1 MNRINGHEA
10 LNQRWHNVEPTLQMY
25 TYNELV
31 IGTYYL
37 KRLSV
42 IENVD
47 FVQSQTYFSFYSS
60 VTQ

>member
-1 MNRINGHEA
+1 MNIINGHEA
-10 LNQRWHNVEPTLQMY
+10 LNQRWHNVEQALQMY

-31 IGTYYL
+31 IHL

-42 IENVD
+42 MENVD

>member
-1 MNRINGHEA
+1 MNIINGHEA
-10 LNQRWHNVEPTLQMY
+10 LNQRWHNAEPALQMY

-31 IGTYYL
+31 IHL

-60 VTQ
+60 VAQ

>member
-1 MNRINGHEA
+1 MPRGVEPT
-10 LNQRWHNVEPTLQMY
+10 LHNVEPALQMY

-31 IGTYYL
+31 IHL

-42 IENVD
+42 IKNVD

-60 VTQ
+60 DPQ

>member
-1 MNRINGHEA
+1 MNRINEHEA
-10 LNQRWHNVEPTLQMY
+10 LNQRWYNVESALQMY

-31 IGTYYL
+31 INL

-47 FVQSQTYFSFYSS
+47 FVQSQTYFSSYSS

>member
-1 MNRINGHEA
+1 MPRGVEPT
-10 LNQRWHNVEPTLQMY
+10 LHNVEPALQMY

-31 IGTYYL
+31 IHL

-60 VTQ
+60 DPQ

>member
-1 MNRINGHEA
+1 MNRIIGHEA
-10 LNQRWHNVEPTLQMY
+10 LNQRWHNVEPALQMY

-31 IGTYYL
+31 IQL

-42 IENVD
+42 MENVD
-47 FVQSQTYFSFYSS
+47 FVQSQTYISFYSS

>member
-1 MNRINGHEA
+1 MNIINEHEA
-10 LNQRWHNVEPTLQMY
+10 LNQRWYNVESALQMY

-31 IGTYYL
+31 INFQ
-37 KRLSV
+37 RLSV

>member
-1 MNRINGHEA
+1 MNRINRHEA
-10 LNQRWHNVEPTLQMY
+10 LNKRWHNVEPASQMY

-31 IGTYYL
+31 IHL
-37 KRLSV
+37 KRFSV

-47 FVQSQTYFSFYSS
+47 FVQSQTYISFYSS

>member
-1 MNRINGHEA
+1 MNKINEHEA
-10 LNQRWHNVEPTLQMY
+10 LNQRWHNVEPALQMY

-31 IGTYYL
+31 IQL
-37 KRLSV
+37 KRLGV

>member
-1 MNRINGHEA
+1 MNRINEHEA
-10 LNQRWHNVEPTLQMY
+10 LNQRWHNVEPDLQMY

-31 IGTYYL
+31 IHL

-47 FVQSQTYFSFYSS
+47 FVQSQMYFSFYSS

>member
-1 MNRINGHEA
+1 MSIINGHEA
-10 LNQRWHNVEPTLQMY
+10 LNQRWHNVEPALQMY

-31 IGTYYL
+31 IHL

-42 IENVD
+42 KVNVD

>member
-10 LNQRWHNVEPTLQMY
+10 LNQRWHNVEPAMLKY

-31 IGTYYL
+31 IHL

>member
-1 MNRINGHEA
+1 MNIIIGHEA
-10 LNQRWHNVEPTLQMY
+10 LNQRWHNVEPALQMY

-31 IGTYYL
+31 VHL

-47 FVQSQTYFSFYSS
+47 FVQ
-60 VTQ
+60 

>member
-10 LNQRWHNVEPTLQMY
+10 LNQRWHNVEQASQMY

-31 IGTYYL
+31 IHL

-42 IENVD
+42 MENVD
-47 FVQSQTYFSFYSS
+47 FVQSQTYFSFYSW

>member
-1 MNRINGHEA
+1 MNKINGHEA
-10 LNQRWHNVEPTLQMY
+10 LNQRWHNVEPALQMH
-25 TYNELV
+25 TYIELV
-31 IGTYYL
+31 IHL